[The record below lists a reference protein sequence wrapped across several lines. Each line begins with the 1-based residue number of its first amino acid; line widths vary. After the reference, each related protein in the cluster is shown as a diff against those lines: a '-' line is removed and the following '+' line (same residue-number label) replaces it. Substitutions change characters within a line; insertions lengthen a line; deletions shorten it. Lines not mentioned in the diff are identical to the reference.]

1 MNVIICCVFLLF
13 CLRCLK
19 RNYIFFM
26 CCIRKDFFFNIF
38 FLCNIVFVV
47 LEWFLYNGYNVD
59 FEMIDVF
66 KLNFIFC

>member
-1 MNVIICCVFLLF
+1 
-13 CLRCLK
+13 
-19 RNYIFFM
+19 M
-26 CCIRKDFFFNIF
+26 CCIRKDFFLNIF